1 MVVSWLCFII
11 LYIFSTLHYQ
21 KVQNKGKFKHFPKHN
36 LLWLLYF
43 SEASFSLFSVGK
55 LGHIDF
61 ANVIYWVNR
70 EVGLEPNIQTSPY
83 MFCCFLLFVCLFFNH
98 SAHLPPWGNQDGLW
112 RLNTHMAMAN
122 WGDSSWSLTCCI
134 FKGLLTWVIE
144 RGSSCYTQDT
154 AQSHYSDEPLRCP
167 PFLGCGSTKS
177 SLLWIGQESKEL

>member
-83 MFCCFLLFVCLFFNH
+83 MFCCLFVFYIKWHCLPERCDLKEIILCFLHSYFNFPKTYLVLSH
-98 SAHLPPWGNQDGLW
+98 SVMSDSLRPHGLKPAKLLCPWGFSRQEYW
-112 RLNTHMAMAN
+112 
-122 WGDSSWSLTCCI
+122 
-134 FKGLLTWVIE
+134 
-144 RGSSCYTQDT
+144 
-154 AQSHYSDEPLRCP
+154 
-167 PFLGCGSTKS
+167 CG
-177 SLLWIGQESKEL
+177 